1 LTDIITEF
9 INNISTFA
17 NLTLIVALFVTLLFN
32 ILTLRKTERVRRE
45 SATLEHLNDFQSE
58 TFARMEVLFNKLPGN
73 LVPSQLSKLDSDSM
87 AALQFIG
94 RHLESLGIAVSLHV
108 LGIEVVERTLGSNVM
123 LYWKK
128 IQPLAIEM
136 RKSPLTRDFAKWTE
150 WLSDTITSRQK
161 KRLKS

>member
-1 LTDIITEF
+1 
-9 INNISTFA
+9 
-17 NLTLIVALFVTLLFN
+17 
-32 ILTLRKTERVRRE
+32 
-45 SATLEHLNDFQSE
+45 
-58 TFARMEVLFNKLPGN
+58 MEALFNKLPDN
-73 LVPSQLSKLDSDSM
+73 LIPSQLSKLDSDSM

-108 LGIEVVERTLGSNVM
+108 LDIKVVERTLGSNVM

-136 RKSPLTRDFAKWTE
+136 RKNPLTRDFAKWTE
-150 WLSDTITSRQK
+150 WLSDTIAHRQK